1 MLPRIKINFLEGQLG
16 TVGASPDGLVALLI
30 GAIAVNSTFV
40 LGTSYSIYSP
50 SELAGLGVTKEN
62 NPALAEAVRD
72 FYREAGEGT
81 NLVVVG
87 VDASKKMSELCA
99 NEDGA
104 VVRSVIERHSG
115 ALRAVF
121 ISTPAGDSEQATDG
135 LSPDTLATL
144 QPAQELAEWATTS
157 LYAPLFIVVD
167 GRGYT
172 GENLKDLGKEKYNR
186 VGVLVGS
193 KNDDSKGSCIG
204 VLAGR
209 IASKPVHRNVGRVA
223 DGALKGEAFYLGGKR
238 IEEKQSAV
246 VALNEKRYITI
257 RRYVGRTGYFFADD
271 NLATALTDDYGQI
284 ANRRVID
291 KAYRIA
297 YNTLLDKMLDEIEL
311 NEDGTMQA
319 PILKSWESQLEAEIN
334 KAMTAN
340 SELSSSEGSGCKV
353 FINPKQNVVSTS
365 KIEISLKVRPHGYA
379 RYIDVNLGFQ
389 VTNVKTEE

>member
-16 TVGASPDGLVALLI
+16 IVGVSPDGLVALII
-30 GAIAVNSTFV
+30 GAMAVSSTFE
-40 LGTSYSIYSP
+40 LGKSYSITKP
-50 SELAGLGVTKEN
+50 SDLKELGITKEN
-62 NPALAEAVRD
+62 NPALAEAVTD
-72 FYREAGEGT
+72 FYKEAEEGT
-81 NLVVVG
+81 SVVVVG
-87 VDASKKMSELCA
+87 VDASKKMAELCA
-99 NEDGA
+99 NEDGGL
-104 VVRSVIERHSG
+104 VRKVIERHSG

-121 ISTPAGDSEQATDG
+121 VSTPAGDSEQATEG

-144 QPAQELAEWATTS
+144 QPAQDLAEWATTS

-172 GENLKDLGKEKYNR
+172 GENLKDLGQAKFNR

-193 KNDDSKGSCIG
+193 KTAEDKGSCIG

-246 VALNEKRYITI
+246 TALYEKRYIAI

-271 NLATALTDDYGQI
+271 NLATALTDDYAQI

-319 PILKSWESQLEAEIN
+319 PILKSWESELEAEIN

-353 FINPKQNVVSTS
+353 FIDPKQNVVSTS
-365 KIEISLKVRPHGYA
+365 KIAISLKVRPHGYA

-389 VTNVKTEE
+389 VTNAKTEG

>member
-16 TVGASPDGLVALLI
+16 TVGASPDGLVALII
-30 GAIAVNSTFV
+30 GAMAVSNTFE
-40 LGTSYSIYSP
+40 LGKSYSITKP
-50 SELAGLGVTKEN
+50 SDLKELGVTKEN
-62 NPALAEAVRD
+62 NPALAEAVTD
-72 FYREAGEGT
+72 FYQEAGEGT
-81 NLVVVG
+81 DLVVVG
-87 VDASKKMSELCA
+87 VDASKKMVELCA
-99 NEDGA
+99 NEDGGL
-104 VVRSVIERHSG
+104 VRKVIERHSG
-115 ALRAVF
+115 ALRAIFV
-121 ISTPAGDSEQATDG
+121 STPAGDSEQATEG

-172 GENLKDLGKEKYNR
+172 GENLRDLGQAKYNR

-193 KNDDSKGSCIG
+193 KTAEDKGSCIG

-209 IASKPVHRNVGRVA
+209 IASKPVHRNIGRVA

-246 VALNEKRYITI
+246 TALYEKRYITI

-271 NLATALTDDYGQI
+271 NLATALTDDYAQI

-319 PILKSWESQLEAEIN
+319 PILKSWESELEAEIN
-334 KAMTAN
+334 KSMTAN

-365 KIEISLKVRPHGYA
+365 KIAISLKVRPHGYA
-379 RYIDVNLGFQ
+379 RYLDVNLGFQ
-389 VTNVKTEE
+389 VTNAKTEN

>member
-16 TVGASPDGLVALLI
+16 TVGVSPDGLVALII
-30 GAIAVNSTFV
+30 GAMAVSSTFE
-40 LGTSYSIYSP
+40 LGKSYSITKP
-50 SELAGLGVTKEN
+50 SDLKELGITKEN
-62 NPALAEAVRD
+62 NPALAEAVTD
-72 FYREAGEGT
+72 FYKEAEEGT
-81 NLVVVG
+81 SVVVVG
-87 VDASKKMSELCA
+87 VDASKKMAELCA

-104 VVRSVIERHSG
+104 VVRKVIERHSG

-121 ISTPAGDSEQATDG
+121 VSTPAGDSEQATEG

-144 QPAQELAEWATTS
+144 QPAQDLAEWATTS

-172 GENLKDLGKEKYNR
+172 GENLKDLGQAKFNR

-193 KNDDSKGSCIG
+193 KTAEDKGSCIG

-246 VALNEKRYITI
+246 TALYEKRYIAI

-271 NLATALTDDYGQI
+271 NLATALTDDYAQI

-319 PILKSWESQLEAEIN
+319 PILKSWESELEAEIN

-340 SELSSSEGSGCKV
+340 SELSSSDGSGCKV
-353 FINPKQNVVSTS
+353 FIDPKQNVVSTS
-365 KIEISLKVRPHGYA
+365 KIAISLKVRPHGYA

-389 VTNVKTEE
+389 VANVKTEG

>member
-16 TVGASPDGLVALLI
+16 TVGASPDGLVALII
-30 GAIAVNSTFV
+30 GAMAVSNTFE
-40 LGTSYSIYSP
+40 LGKSYSITKP
-50 SELAGLGVTKEN
+50 SDLKELGVTKEN
-62 NPALAEAVRD
+62 NPALAEAVTD
-72 FYREAGEGT
+72 FYIEAGEGT
-81 NLVVVG
+81 DLVVVG
-87 VDASKKMSELCA
+87 VDASKKMVELCA
-99 NEDGA
+99 NEDGGL
-104 VVRSVIERHSG
+104 VRKVIERHSG
-115 ALRAVF
+115 ALRAIFV
-121 ISTPAGDSEQATDG
+121 STPAGDSEQATEG

-172 GENLKDLGKEKYNR
+172 GENLKDLGQAKYNR

-193 KNDDSKGSCIG
+193 KTAEDKGSCIG

-209 IASKPVHRNVGRVA
+209 IASKPVHRNIGRVA

-246 VALNEKRYITI
+246 TALYEKRYVTI

-271 NLATALTDDYGQI
+271 NLATTLTDDYAQI
-284 ANRRVID
+284 SNRRVID

-319 PILKSWESQLEAEIN
+319 PILKSWESELEAEIN
-334 KAMTAN
+334 KSMTAN

-353 FINPKQNVVSTS
+353 FIDPKQNVVSSS
-365 KIEISLKVRPHGYA
+365 KIAISLKVRPHGYA
-379 RYIDVNLGFQ
+379 RYLDVNLGFQ
-389 VTNVKTEE
+389 VTNSKTEN

>member
-1 MLPRIKINFLEGQLG
+1 MG
-16 TVGASPDGLVALLI
+16 TVGVSPDGLVALLI
-30 GAIAVNSTFV
+30 GATAVNSTFE
-40 LGTSYSIYSP
+40 LGKSYSINNP
-50 SELAGLGVTKEN
+50 SELTGLGVTKEN

-72 FYREAGEGT
+72 FYRESGEGT

-87 VDASKKMSELCA
+87 VDASKKMAELCA

-115 ALRAVF
+115 ALRAIFV
-121 ISTPAGDSEQATDG
+121 STPAGDSEEATEG

-172 GENLKDLGKEKYNR
+172 GENLRDLGKSKYNR
-186 VGVLVGS
+186 VGVLVGG
-193 KNDDSKGSCIG
+193 KTAESKGSSIG

-353 FINPKQNVVSTS
+353 FINPKQNVVSSS

-389 VTNVKTEE
+389 VANVKTEG

>member
-1 MLPRIKINFLEGQLG
+1 MG
-16 TVGASPDGLVALLI
+16 TVGASPDGLVALII
-30 GAIAVNSTFV
+30 GAMAVSNTFE
-40 LGTSYSIYSP
+40 LGKSYSITKP
-50 SELAGLGVTKEN
+50 SDLKELGVTKEN
-62 NPALAEAVRD
+62 NPALAEAVTD
-72 FYREAGEGT
+72 FYIEAGEGT
-81 NLVVVG
+81 DLVVVG
-87 VDASKKMSELCA
+87 VDASKKMVELCA
-99 NEDGA
+99 NEDGGL
-104 VVRSVIERHSG
+104 VRKVIERHSG
-115 ALRAVF
+115 ALRAIFV
-121 ISTPAGDSEQATDG
+121 STPAGDSEQATEG

-172 GENLKDLGKEKYNR
+172 GENLRDLGQAKYNR

-193 KNDDSKGSCIG
+193 KTAEDKGSCIG

-209 IASKPVHRNVGRVA
+209 IASKPVHRNIGRVA

-246 VALNEKRYITI
+246 TALYEKRYITI

-271 NLATALTDDYGQI
+271 NLATALTDDYAQI

-319 PILKSWESQLEAEIN
+319 PILKSWESELEAEIN
-334 KAMTAN
+334 KSMTAN

-365 KIEISLKVRPHGYA
+365 KIAISLKVRPHGYA
-379 RYIDVNLGFQ
+379 RYLDVNLGFQ
-389 VTNVKTEE
+389 VTNAKTEG

>member
-1 MLPRIKINFLEGQLG
+1 MG
-16 TVGASPDGLVALLI
+16 TVGASPDGLVALII
-30 GAIAVNSTFV
+30 GAMAVSNTFE
-40 LGTSYSIYSP
+40 LGKSYSITKP
-50 SELAGLGVTKEN
+50 SDLKELGVTKEN
-62 NPALAEAVRD
+62 NPALAEAVTD
-72 FYREAGEGT
+72 FYQEAGEGT
-81 NLVVVG
+81 DLVVVG
-87 VDASKKMSELCA
+87 VDASKKMVELCA
-99 NEDGA
+99 NEDGGL
-104 VVRSVIERHSG
+104 VRKVIERHSG
-115 ALRAVF
+115 ALRAIFV
-121 ISTPAGDSEQATDG
+121 STPAGDSEQATEG

-172 GENLKDLGKEKYNR
+172 GENLKDLGQAKYNR

-193 KNDDSKGSCIG
+193 KTAEDKGSCIG

-209 IASKPVHRNVGRVA
+209 IASKPVHRNIGRVA

-246 VALNEKRYITI
+246 TALYEKRYVTI

-271 NLATALTDDYGQI
+271 NLATALTDDYAQI
-284 ANRRVID
+284 SNRRVID

-319 PILKSWESQLEAEIN
+319 PILKSWESELEAEIN
-334 KAMTAN
+334 KSMTAN

-365 KIEISLKVRPHGYA
+365 KIAISLKVRPHGYA
-379 RYIDVNLGFQ
+379 RYLDVNLGFQ
-389 VTNVKTEE
+389 VANVKTEG

>member
-1 MLPRIKINFLEGQLG
+1 MG
-16 TVGASPDGLVALLI
+16 TVGASPDGLVALII
-30 GAIAVNSTFV
+30 GAMAVSNTFE
-40 LGTSYSIYSP
+40 LGKSYSITKP
-50 SELAGLGVTKEN
+50 SDLKELGVTKEN
-62 NPALAEAVRD
+62 NPALAEAVTD
-72 FYREAGEGT
+72 FYQEAGEGT
-81 NLVVVG
+81 DLVVVG
-87 VDASKKMSELCA
+87 VDASKKMVELCA
-99 NEDGA
+99 NEDGGL
-104 VVRSVIERHSG
+104 VRKVIERHSG
-115 ALRAVF
+115 ALRAIFV
-121 ISTPAGDSEQATDG
+121 STPAGDSEQATEG

-172 GENLKDLGKEKYNR
+172 GENLKDLGQAKYNR

-193 KNDDSKGSCIG
+193 KTAEDKGSCIG

-246 VALNEKRYITI
+246 MALYEKRYVTI

-271 NLATALTDDYGQI
+271 NLATALTDDYAQI
-284 ANRRVID
+284 SNRRVID

-311 NEDGTMQA
+311 NDDGTMQA

-379 RYIDVNLGFQ
+379 RYLDVNLGFQ
-389 VTNVKTEE
+389 VTNSKTEN

>member
-1 MLPRIKINFLEGQLG
+1 MTDFYKE
-16 TVGASPDGLVALLI
+16 AEE
-30 GAIAVNSTFV
+30 
-40 LGTSYSIYSP
+40 GTS
-50 SELAGLGVTKEN
+50 V
-62 NPALAEAVRD
+62 
-72 FYREAGEGT
+72 
-81 NLVVVG
+81 VVVG
-87 VDASKKMSELCA
+87 VDASKKMAELCA

-121 ISTPAGDSEQATDG
+121 VSTPAGDSEQATEG

-172 GENLKDLGKEKYNR
+172 GENLKDLGQSKYNR

-193 KNDDSKGSCIG
+193 KNAEDKGSCIG

-209 IASKPVHRNVGRVA
+209 ISSKPVHRNIGRVA

-246 VALNEKRYITI
+246 TALYEKRYIAI

-271 NLATALTDDYGQI
+271 NLATALTDDYAQI

-291 KAYRIA
+291 KSYRIA

-311 NEDGTMQA
+311 NEDGRMQA
-319 PILKSWESQLEAEIN
+319 PILKSWESELEAEIN

-353 FINPKQNVVSTS
+353 FIDPKQNVVSSS
-365 KIEISLKVRPHGYA
+365 KIEISLTVRPHGYA
-379 RYIDVNLGFQ
+379 RYLDVNLGFQ
-389 VTNVKTEE
+389 VTNAKTEG

>member
-16 TVGASPDGLVALLI
+16 TVGASPDGLVALII
-30 GAIAVNSTFV
+30 GAMAVSNTFE
-40 LGTSYSIYSP
+40 LGKSYSITKP
-50 SELAGLGVTKEN
+50 SDLKELGVTKEN
-62 NPALAEAVRD
+62 NPALAEAVTD
-72 FYREAGEGT
+72 FYQEAGEGT
-81 NLVVVG
+81 DLVVVG
-87 VDASKKMSELCA
+87 VDASKKMVELCA
-99 NEDGA
+99 NEDGGL
-104 VVRSVIERHSG
+104 VRKVIERHSG
-115 ALRAVF
+115 ALRAIFV
-121 ISTPAGDSEQATDG
+121 STPAGDSEQATEG

-172 GENLKDLGKEKYNR
+172 GENLKDLGQAKYNR

-193 KNDDSKGSCIG
+193 KTAEDKGSCIG

-209 IASKPVHRNVGRVA
+209 IASKPVHRNIGRVA

-246 VALNEKRYITI
+246 TALYEKRYVTI

-271 NLATALTDDYGQI
+271 NLATALTDDYAQI
-284 ANRRVID
+284 SNRRVID

-319 PILKSWESQLEAEIN
+319 PILKSWESELEAEIN
-334 KAMTAN
+334 KSMTAN

-365 KIEISLKVRPHGYA
+365 KIAISLKVRPHGYA
-379 RYIDVNLGFQ
+379 RYLDVNLGFQ
-389 VTNVKTEE
+389 VANVKTEG

>member
-1 MLPRIKINFLEGQLG
+1 MG
-16 TVGASPDGLVALLI
+16 TVGASPDGLVALII
-30 GAIAVNSTFV
+30 GAMAVSNTFE
-40 LGTSYSIYSP
+40 LGKSYSITKP
-50 SELAGLGVTKEN
+50 SDLKELGVTKEN
-62 NPALAEAVRD
+62 NPALAEAVTD
-72 FYREAGEGT
+72 FYIEAGEGT
-81 NLVVVG
+81 DLVVVG
-87 VDASKKMSELCA
+87 VDASKKMAELCA
-99 NEDGA
+99 NEDGGL
-104 VVRSVIERHSG
+104 VRKVIERHSG
-115 ALRAVF
+115 ALRAIFV
-121 ISTPAGDSEQATDG
+121 STPAGDSEQATEG

-172 GENLKDLGKEKYNR
+172 GENLRDLGQAKYNR

-193 KNDDSKGSCIG
+193 KTAEDKGSCIG

-209 IASKPVHRNVGRVA
+209 IASKPVHRNIGRVA

-246 VALNEKRYITI
+246 TALYEKRYITI

-271 NLATALTDDYGQI
+271 NLATALTDDYAQI

-319 PILKSWESQLEAEIN
+319 PILKSWESELEAEIN
-334 KAMTAN
+334 KSMTAN

-365 KIEISLKVRPHGYA
+365 KIAISLKVRPHGYA
-379 RYIDVNLGFQ
+379 RYLDVNLGFQ
-389 VTNVKTEE
+389 VTNAKTEN

>member
-1 MLPRIKINFLEGQLG
+1 MG
-16 TVGASPDGLVALLI
+16 TVGVSPDGLVALII
-30 GAIAVNSTFV
+30 GAMAVSSTFE
-40 LGTSYSIYSP
+40 LGKSYSITKP
-50 SELAGLGVTKEN
+50 SDLKDLGVTKEN
-62 NPALAEAVRD
+62 NPALAEAVTD
-72 FYREAGEGT
+72 FYKEAEEGT
-81 NLVVVG
+81 SVVVVG
-87 VDASKKMSELCA
+87 VDASKKMAELCA

-121 ISTPAGDSEQATDG
+121 VSTPAGDSEQATEG
-135 LSPDTLATL
+135 LLPDTLATL
-144 QPAQELAEWATTS
+144 QPAQDLAEWATTS

-172 GENLKDLGKEKYNR
+172 GENLRDLGQAKYNR

-193 KNDDSKGSCIG
+193 KNAEDKGSCIG

-246 VALNEKRYITI
+246 TALYEKRYIAI

-271 NLATALTDDYGQI
+271 NLATALTDDYAQI

-319 PILKSWESQLEAEIN
+319 PILKSWESELEAEIN

-340 SELSSSEGSGCKV
+340 SELSSSDGSGCKV
-353 FINPKQNVVSTS
+353 FIDPKQNVVSTS
-365 KIEISLKVRPHGYA
+365 KIAISLKVRPHGYA

-389 VTNVKTEE
+389 VTNSKTEG

>member
-1 MLPRIKINFLEGQLG
+1 MG
-16 TVGASPDGLVALLI
+16 TVGASPDGLVALII
-30 GAIAVNSTFV
+30 GAMAVSNTFE
-40 LGTSYSIYSP
+40 LGKSYSITKP
-50 SELAGLGVTKEN
+50 SDLKELGVTKEN
-62 NPALAEAVRD
+62 NPALAEAVTD
-72 FYREAGEGT
+72 FYIEAGEGT
-81 NLVVVG
+81 DLVVVG
-87 VDASKKMSELCA
+87 VDASKKMVELCA
-99 NEDGA
+99 NEDGGL
-104 VVRSVIERHSG
+104 VRKVIERHSG
-115 ALRAVF
+115 ALRAIFV
-121 ISTPAGDSEQATDG
+121 STPAGDSEQATEG

-172 GENLKDLGKEKYNR
+172 GENLRDLGQAKYNR

-193 KNDDSKGSCIG
+193 KTAEDKGSCIG

-209 IASKPVHRNVGRVA
+209 IASKPVHRNIGRVA

-246 VALNEKRYITI
+246 TALYEKRYITI

-271 NLATALTDDYGQI
+271 NLATALTDDYAQI

-319 PILKSWESQLEAEIN
+319 PILKSWESELEAEIN
-334 KAMTAN
+334 KSMTAN

-365 KIEISLKVRPHGYA
+365 KIAISLKVRPHGYA
-379 RYIDVNLGFQ
+379 RYLDVNLGFQ
-389 VTNVKTEE
+389 VTNAKTEN

>member
-16 TVGASPDGLVALLI
+16 TVGASPDGLVALII
-30 GAIAVNSTFV
+30 GAMAVSNTFE
-40 LGTSYSIYSP
+40 LGKSYSITKP
-50 SELAGLGVTKEN
+50 SDLKELGVTKEN
-62 NPALAEAVRD
+62 NPALAEAVTD
-72 FYREAGEGT
+72 FYIEAGEGT
-81 NLVVVG
+81 DLVVVG
-87 VDASKKMSELCA
+87 VDASKKMVELCA
-99 NEDGA
+99 NEDGGL
-104 VVRSVIERHSG
+104 VRKVIERHSG
-115 ALRAVF
+115 ALRAIFV
-121 ISTPAGDSEQATDG
+121 STPAGDSEQATEG

-172 GENLKDLGKEKYNR
+172 GENLRDLGQAKYNR

-193 KNDDSKGSCIG
+193 KTAEDKGSCIG

-209 IASKPVHRNVGRVA
+209 IASKPVHRNIGRVA

-246 VALNEKRYITI
+246 TALYEKRYITI

-271 NLATALTDDYGQI
+271 NLATALTDDYAQI

-319 PILKSWESQLEAEIN
+319 PILKSWESELEAEIN
-334 KAMTAN
+334 KSMTAN

-365 KIEISLKVRPHGYA
+365 KIAISLKVRPHGYA
-379 RYIDVNLGFQ
+379 RYLDVNLGFQ
-389 VTNVKTEE
+389 VTNAKTEG

>member
-16 TVGASPDGLVALLI
+16 TVGASPDGLVALII
-30 GAIAVNSTFV
+30 GAMAVSNTFE
-40 LGTSYSIYSP
+40 LGKSYSITKP
-50 SELAGLGVTKEN
+50 SDLKELGVTKEN
-62 NPALAEAVRD
+62 NPALAEAVTD
-72 FYREAGEGT
+72 FYIEAGEGT
-81 NLVVVG
+81 DLVVVG
-87 VDASKKMSELCA
+87 VDASKKMVELCA
-99 NEDGA
+99 NEDGGL
-104 VVRSVIERHSG
+104 VRKVIERHSG
-115 ALRAVF
+115 ALRAIFV
-121 ISTPAGDSEQATDG
+121 STPAGDSEQATEG
-135 LSPDTLATL
+135 LSPDTLSTL

-172 GENLKDLGKEKYNR
+172 GENLRDLGQAKYNR

-193 KNDDSKGSCIG
+193 KTAEDKGSCIG

-209 IASKPVHRNVGRVA
+209 IASKPVHRNIGRVA

-246 VALNEKRYITI
+246 TALYEKRYITI

-271 NLATALTDDYGQI
+271 NLATALTDDYAQI

-319 PILKSWESQLEAEIN
+319 PILKSWESELEAEIN
-334 KAMTAN
+334 KSMTAN

-365 KIEISLKVRPHGYA
+365 KIAISLKVRPHGYA
-379 RYIDVNLGFQ
+379 RYLDVNLGFQ
-389 VTNVKTEE
+389 VTNAKTEN

>member
-16 TVGASPDGLVALLI
+16 TVGVSPDGLVALII
-30 GAIAVNSTFV
+30 GAMAVSSTFE
-40 LGTSYSIYSP
+40 LGKSYSITKP
-50 SELAGLGVTKEN
+50 SDLKELGITKEN
-62 NPALAEAVRD
+62 NPALAEAVTD
-72 FYREAGEGT
+72 FYKEAEEGT
-81 NLVVVG
+81 SVVVVG
-87 VDASKKMSELCA
+87 VDASKKMAELCA

-121 ISTPAGDSEQATDG
+121 VSTPAGDSEQATEG

-144 QPAQELAEWATTS
+144 QPAQDLAEWATTS

-172 GENLKDLGKEKYNR
+172 GENLKDLGQAKFNR

-193 KNDDSKGSCIG
+193 KTAEDKGSCIG

-246 VALNEKRYITI
+246 TALYEKRYIAI

-271 NLATALTDDYGQI
+271 NLATALTDDYAQI

-319 PILKSWESQLEAEIN
+319 PILKSWESELEAEIN

-340 SELSSSEGSGCKV
+340 SELSSSDGSGCKV
-353 FINPKQNVVSTS
+353 FIDPKQNVVSTS
-365 KIEISLKVRPHGYA
+365 KIAISLKVRPHGYA
-379 RYIDVNLGFQ
+379 RYLDVNLGFQ
-389 VTNVKTEE
+389 VANVKTEG

>member
-1 MLPRIKINFLEGQLG
+1 MG
-16 TVGASPDGLVALLI
+16 TVGASPDGLVALII
-30 GAIAVNSTFV
+30 GAMAVSNTFE
-40 LGTSYSIYSP
+40 LGKSYSITKP
-50 SELAGLGVTKEN
+50 SDLKELGVTKEN
-62 NPALAEAVRD
+62 NPALAEAVTD
-72 FYREAGEGT
+72 FYQEAGEGT
-81 NLVVVG
+81 DLVVVG
-87 VDASKKMSELCA
+87 VDASKKMVELCA
-99 NEDGA
+99 NEDGGL
-104 VVRSVIERHSG
+104 VRKVIERHSG
-115 ALRAVF
+115 ALRAIFV
-121 ISTPAGDSEQATDG
+121 STPAGDSEQATEG

-172 GENLKDLGKEKYNR
+172 GENLKDLGQAKYNR

-193 KNDDSKGSCIG
+193 KTAEDKGSCIG

-209 IASKPVHRNVGRVA
+209 IASKPVHRNIGRVA

-246 VALNEKRYITI
+246 TALYEKRYVTI

-271 NLATALTDDYGQI
+271 NLATALTDDYAQI
-284 ANRRVID
+284 SNRRVID

-311 NEDGTMQA
+311 NDDGTMQA

-379 RYIDVNLGFQ
+379 RYLDVNLGFQ
-389 VTNVKTEE
+389 VTNSKTEN

>member
-1 MLPRIKINFLEGQLG
+1 MLPRIKINFFEGQLG
-16 TVGASPDGLVALLI
+16 TVGVSPDGLVSLII
-30 GAIAVNSTFV
+30 GAMAVSSTFE
-40 LGTSYSIYSP
+40 LGKSYSITKP
-50 SELAGLGVTKEN
+50 SDLKELGITKEN
-62 NPALAEAVRD
+62 NPALAEAVTD
-72 FYREAGEGT
+72 FYKEAEEGT
-81 NLVVVG
+81 SVVVVG
-87 VDASKKMSELCA
+87 VDASKKMAELCA

-121 ISTPAGDSEQATDG
+121 VSTPAGDSEQATEG

-144 QPAQELAEWATTS
+144 QPAQDLAEWATTS

-172 GENLKDLGKEKYNR
+172 GENLKDLGQTKFNR

-193 KNDDSKGSCIG
+193 KTAEDKGSCIG

-223 DGALKGEAFYLGGKR
+223 DGALKGEAFYLGVKR

-246 VALNEKRYITI
+246 TALYEKRYIAI

-271 NLATALTDDYGQI
+271 NLATALTDDYAQI

-319 PILKSWESQLEAEIN
+319 PILKSWESELEAEIN

-353 FINPKQNVVSTS
+353 FIDPKQNVVSTS
-365 KIEISLKVRPHGYA
+365 KIAISLKVRPHGYA

-389 VTNVKTEE
+389 VTNSKTEG

>member
-1 MLPRIKINFLEGQLG
+1 MG

-30 GAIAVNSTFV
+30 GAMAVSNTFE
-40 LGTSYSIYSP
+40 LGKSYSITKP
-50 SELAGLGVTKEN
+50 SDLKELGVTKEN
-62 NPALAEAVRD
+62 NPALTEDVAD
-72 FYREAGEGT
+72 FYREAEEGT
-81 NLVVVG
+81 TLVVVG
-87 VDASKKMSELCA
+87 VDASKKMAELCA

-121 ISTPAGDSEQATDG
+121 VSTPAGDSEQATEG

-144 QPAQELAEWATTS
+144 QPAQELA
-157 LYAPLFIVVD
+157 
-167 GRGYT
+167 
-172 GENLKDLGKEKYNR
+172 DLGQAKYNR

-193 KNDDSKGSCIG
+193 KTAEDKGSCIG

-209 IASKPVHRNVGRVA
+209 IASKPVHRNIGRVA

-246 VALNEKRYITI
+246 TALYEKRYVTI

-271 NLATALTDDYGQI
+271 NLATALTDDYAQI
-284 ANRRVID
+284 SNRRVID

-311 NEDGTMQA
+311 NDDGTMQA

-379 RYIDVNLGFQ
+379 RYLDVNLGFQ
-389 VTNVKTEE
+389 VTNSKTEN